1 MTQIIDDEEL
11 ISLMALT
18 RVRMVG
24 NYTTKNLI
32 GYCGS
37 AREVFKQSKQ
47 KLLKIPGVGAGT
59 VENIIA
65 FKDFDALVPELSF
78 ISENNI
84 KVSAYYQS
92 NYPYRLKDIPDAPV
106 LLFSLGDCDLN
117 ATRSI
122 GIVGT
127 RKNTLYGKQFTEQ
140 LVEDL
145 KPYGTIV
152 ISGMAYG
159 VDIIAHKA
167 CLKHD
172 IPTVG
177 VVAHGLDRV
186 YPAVHAGAARQML
199 ANGGAMVTEHL
210 SGTIPDRENFPKRN
224 RIVAGMIDALVVVE
238 TDIKGGSMI
247 TAKLAISYD
256 REVAALPGRNDD
268 GYSKGC
274 NYLIKTQQATMIENA
289 EDLARLMNWDLAAKK
304 AEKQITLP
312 IDLHTDHLEVFS
324 IIREKGRIELDELLQ
339 IVNISSSRLAF
350 VLLELEFRNLI
361 ISLPGKVY
369 QFIR

>member
-1 MTQIIDDEEL
+1 MQQIEADEL
-11 ISLMALT
+11 LALMALT
-18 RVRMVG
+18 RVQLVG

-47 KLLKIPGVGAGT
+47 RLLKIPGVGFGT
-59 VENIIA
+59 VENILA
-65 FKDFDALVPELSF
+65 FNDFKSLEPELDF
-78 ISENNI
+78 IANHQI
-84 KVSAYYQS
+84 KVAAYYQ
-92 NYPYRLKDIPDAPV
+92 NDYPYRLKDISDAPV
-106 LLFSLGDCDLN
+106 LLFSLGDTDFN
-117 ATRSI
+117 INRTI

-127 RKNTLYGKQFTEQ
+127 RKNTTYGKQFAEK
-140 LVEDL
+140 LVEEL
-145 KPYGTIV
+145 KPYNVTI

-159 VDIIAHKA
+159 IDIIAHKA
-167 CLKHD
+167 SLKNE
-172 IPTVG
+172 IPTIG

-186 YPAVHAGAARQML
+186 YPAVHAGVAKQMIKS
-199 ANGGAMVTEHL
+199 GGAIVTEHL

-256 REVAALPGRNDD
+256 REVAALPGRTED

-274 NYLIKTQQATMIENA
+274 NYLIKSHQASMIECA
-289 EDLARLMNWDLAAKK
+289 DDLAKWMNWDLEKRAP
-304 AEKQITLP
+304 EKQFTLP
-312 IDLHTDHLEVFS
+312 IDLHPDHLEVFGV
-324 IIREKGRIELDELLQ
+324 IREKGRIELDTLLQ
-339 IVNISSSRLAF
+339 TVNLSSSRLAF

-361 ISLPGKVY
+361 LSLPGKVY
-369 QFIR
+369 QLIR